1 MVHSVPVACY
11 ASASVPHFEQAM
23 LRAYHKQTLLYYTEN
38 RWKGG
43 IDVYKKAVLKKTIQH
58 TASEFEMY

>member
-1 MVHSVPVACY
+1 MAHSVPVACY

-43 IDVYKKAVLKKTIQH
+43 IDVYKKAVL
-58 TASEFEMY
+58 